1 MTTEFS
7 WQEVK
12 KTVFKIPLYQVM
24 IGVLTAVFFWLFQGQ
39 AAAVSAMAGALIS
52 ALGSLMFAFIVA
64 WPFSSDQAMVGKM
77 VKGEILKF
85 IVIGALFYLA
95 ITQFS
100 FQLMALL
107 IGFIITLL
115 AFWVALLTSFK

>member
-24 IGVLTAVFFWLFQGQ
+24 IGVLTAVFFWVFQGQ

-52 ALGSLMFAFIVA
+52 TLGSLMFAFIVA
-64 WPFSSDQAMVGKM
+64 WPFSADQAMVGKM

-107 IGFIITLL
+107 IGFIVTLL

>member
-12 KTVFKIPLYQVM
+12 KTVFKIPLYQLL

-39 AAAVSAMAGALIS
+39 AAAVSALAGALIS
-52 ALGSLMFAFIVA
+52 TLGSLMFAFIVA
-64 WPFSSDQAMVGKM
+64 WPFSPDQAMVGKM

-85 IVIGALFYLA
+85 MVIGALFYVA

-107 IGFIITLL
+107 IGFIVTLL

>member
-12 KTVFKIPLYQVM
+12 KTVFKIPLYQLL

-39 AAAVSAMAGALIS
+39 AAAVSALAGALIS
-52 ALGSLMFAFIVA
+52 TLGSLMFAFIVA
-64 WPFSSDQAMVGKM
+64 WPFSPDQAMVGKM

-85 IVIGALFYLA
+85 IVIGAMFYVA

-107 IGFIITLL
+107 IGFIVTLL

>member
-1 MTTEFS
+1 MTTDFS

-12 KTVFKIPLYQVM
+12 KTVFKIPLYQLM
-24 IGVLTAVFFWLFQGQ
+24 LGLLAAVFFWLVQGQ
-39 AAAVSAMAGALIS
+39 SAAVSAFVGAIIS
-52 ALGSLMFAFIVA
+52 TLGSLTFAFIVA
-64 WPFSSDQAMVGKM
+64 WPFSTDNAMVGKM
-77 VKGEILKF
+77 MKGEILKF

-107 IGFIITLL
+107 VGFIITLV

>member
-12 KTVFKIPLYQVM
+12 KTVFKIPLYQLL

-39 AAAVSAMAGALIS
+39 AAAVSALAGALIS
-52 ALGSLMFAFIVA
+52 TLGSLMFAFIVA
-64 WPFSSDQAMVGKM
+64 WPFSPDQAMVGKM

-85 IVIGALFYLA
+85 IVIGALFYVA

-107 IGFIITLL
+107 IGFIVTLL

>member
-1 MTTEFS
+1 MTTDFS
-7 WQEVK
+7 WREVK
-12 KTVFKIPLYQVM
+12 KTVFKIPLYQLV
-24 IGVLTAVFFWLFQGQ
+24 IGFFTAVFFWLLQGQ
-39 AAAVSAMAGALIS
+39 SAAVSAFVGAIIS
-52 ALGSLMFAFIVA
+52 TLGSLTFAFIVA
-64 WPFSSDQAMVGKM
+64 WPFASDNAMVGKM
-77 VKGEILKF
+77 MKGEILKF

-107 IGFIITLL
+107 VGFIITLV

>member
-12 KTVFKIPLYQVM
+12 KTVFKIPLYQLM
-24 IGVLTAVFFWLFQGQ
+24 IGVLTAVFFWLFLGQ
-39 AAAVSAMAGALIS
+39 AAAISAFAGALIS
-52 ALGSLMFAFIVA
+52 TLGSLMFAFIVA
-64 WPFSSDQAMVGKM
+64 WPFSPDQAMVGKM

>member
-1 MTTEFS
+1 MTTEIS

-12 KTVFKIPLYQVM
+12 KTVFKIPLYQMM
-24 IGVLTAVFFWLFQGQ
+24 IGVLTAVFFWLFQSQ
-39 AAAVSAMAGALIS
+39 AAAVSALAGAAIS
-52 ALGSLMFAFIVA
+52 AIGSLTFAFIVA
-64 WPFSSDQAMVGKM
+64 WPFAKDQAMVGKM
-77 VKGEILKF
+77 AKGEILKF

-95 ITQFS
+95 VTQFS

>member
-7 WQEVK
+7 WQEAK
-12 KTVFKIPLYQVM
+12 KTVFKIPLYQMM

-39 AAAVSAMAGALIS
+39 SAAVSALVGAIIS
-52 ALGSLMFAFIVA
+52 TLGSLTFAFVVA
-64 WPFSSDQAMVGKM
+64 WPFSPDQAMIGKM

-85 IVIGALFYLA
+85 MVIGALFYLA

-107 IGFIITLL
+107 IGFIVTLL